1 MKVSIIVPIYNVEK
15 EIERCLAS
23 ILNQDYMDLELI
35 LVNDCSPDRSFEV
48 AQSFIKIHA
57 FEAQTKYVNHSVN
70 RGLSIARNSG
80 IEIADGDYLF
90 FLDSDDALAE
100 KNAITSM
107 IEGAIQIDK
116 NLPQIIVGN
125 RWVEGDSKPRAMP
138 EALYVN
144 NDEIYNAYLQSDFS
158 IIACGKLI
166 QKQFLIDH
174 NLYFVPGIYHED
186 ELWWF
191 KVCRVAERVYITPYI
206 VLNIYDREG
215 SITSSI
221 TQRHAADWVTIVL
234 AMAQEYHKR
243 PNYYAKETVRW
254 IEAVKW
260 KCIQRL
266 YLFNDRDFLCAQI
279 ARLQSLRLPFWKTG
293 KTSIIKLN
301 LLMKLPTKFV
311 VWYLALKM
319 KKSKYQ
325 FPKSA
330 L

>member
-1 MKVSIIVPIYNVEK
+1 MKVSIIVPIYNVEN
-15 EIERCLAS
+15 EIERCLTS

-35 LVNDCSPDRSFEV
+35 LVNDCTPDQSFEI
-48 AQSFIKIHA
+48 AQSFIKEHA
-57 FEAQTKYVNHSVN
+57 FEEQTKYINHSKN
-70 RGLSIARNSG
+70 RGLSTARNSA
-80 IEIADGDYLF
+80 IEIAEGDYLF
-90 FLDSDDALAE
+90 FLDSDDALAGSSV
-100 KNAITSM
+100 ISSM
-107 IEGAIQIDK
+107 VEVVTEVGKKA
-116 NLPQIIVGN
+116 PQIIVGN
-125 RWVEGDSKPRAMP
+125 RWVEGDSKPRVMA
-138 EALYVN
+138 EALYGD
-144 NDEIYNAYLQSDFS
+144 NDEIYKAYLQSCFS

-166 QKQFLIDH
+166 QKQFLIDN

-191 KVCRVAERVYITPYI
+191 KVCRVAERVYISSHI
-206 VLNIYDREG
+206 VLNIYQREG

-221 TQRHAADWVTIVL
+221 TEKHAADWVTIVL

-243 PNYYAKETVRW
+243 PNYYAKETIRW

-266 YLFNDRDFLCAQI
+266 YLFNDRNFLYTQI
-279 ARLQSLRLPFWKTG
+279 VRLQSLRLPFWITG

>member
-15 EIERCLAS
+15 EIERCIFS
-23 ILNQDYMDLELI
+23 IVAQDYNDLELI
-35 LVNDCSPDRSFEV
+35 LVNDCSPDRSFEI
-48 AQSFIKIHA
+48 AQKLIEKLGFQSKTKFINLEKN
-57 FEAQTKYVNHSVN
+57 K
-70 RGLSIARNSG
+70 GPSIARNYG
-80 IEIADGDYLF
+80 INASEGKYLF
-90 FLDSDDALAE
+90 FLDSDDALAS
-100 KNAITSM
+100 NNVITLLVDLLDLQK
-107 IEGAIQIDK
+107 ET
-116 NLPQIIVGN
+116 PQIVIGN
-125 RWVEGDSKPRAMP
+125 RWIEKDMGIPPMEENCYYS
-138 EALYVN
+138 
-144 NDEIYNAYLQSDFS
+144 NDEIYQGYLESKFS
-158 IIACGKLI
+158 VIPGAKLI
-166 QKQFLIDH
+166 QKSFIIEN
-174 NLYFVPGIYHED
+174 NLYFQPGIFHED
-186 ELWWF
+186 DLWWF
-191 KVCRVAERVYITPYI
+191 QVCRVAETIYVINRVICKFYK
-206 VLNIYDREG
+206 REG

-221 TQRHAADWVTIVL
+221 TKRHAADWVTIVL

-243 PNYYAKETVRW
+243 PNYYAKETIRW

-266 YLFNDRDFLCAQI
+266 YLFNDRNFLYTQI

>member
-1 MKVSIIVPIYNVEK
+1 MLKVSIIVPIYNVEN

-23 ILNQDYMDLELI
+23 VIAQDYCDLELI
-35 LVNDCSPDRSFEV
+35 LVNDCTPDNSFKIAKNYIEKYGF
-48 AQSFIKIHA
+48 QSK
-57 FEAQTKYVNHSVN
+57 TKYIDHYKNQ
-70 RGLSIARNSG
+70 GLSIARNSG
-80 IEIADGDYLF
+80 IGIAEGEYLF
-90 FLDSDDALAE
+90 FLDSDDALTDSQAVSKLAQTILKGQE
-100 KNAITSM
+100 R
-107 IEGAIQIDK
+107 
-116 NLPQIIVGN
+116 PQIVIGQYWTENRDSITEADECYIVSNKIVYRGYL
-125 RWVEGDSKPRAMP
+125 DSR
-138 EALYVN
+138 YSV
-144 NDEIYNAYLQSDFS
+144 
-158 IIACGKLI
+158 IACGKLI
-166 QKQFLIDH
+166 QKQFLIDN

-191 KVCRVAERVYITPYI
+191 KVCRVAERVYISSHI
-206 VLNIYDREG
+206 VLNIYQREG

-221 TQRHAADWVTIVL
+221 TEKHAADWVTIVL

-243 PNYYAKETVRW
+243 PNYYAKETIRW

-266 YLFNDRDFLCAQI
+266 YLFNDRNFLYTQI
-279 ARLQSLRLPFWKTG
+279 ARLQSLRLPFWETG